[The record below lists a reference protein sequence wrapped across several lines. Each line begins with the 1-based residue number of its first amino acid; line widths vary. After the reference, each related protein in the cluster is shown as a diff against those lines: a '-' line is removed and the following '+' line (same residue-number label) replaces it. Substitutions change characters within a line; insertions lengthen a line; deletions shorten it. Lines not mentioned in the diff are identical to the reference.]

1 MARDRLR
8 GTTHGRNDVFE
19 DCIIVDCVAIGLNDE
34 GVGAAANRA
43 S

>member
-1 MARDRLR
+1 MAREGLR

-19 DCIIVDCVAIGLNDE
+19 DCIVVDRVAIGVNDE
-34 GVGAAANRA
+34 GVDAVANRA